1 MKPDRNISDPKLAKA
16 LAHPL
21 RVAILGILED
31 RTASP
36 SEIAEELDASLGL
49 VSYHVRVLSRFG
61 LAKLVETRPRRGA
74 LEHYYRAEARPVITT
89 DAWAKIPRIVKDAT
103 VRASLAQLSDQ
114 VNRAAES
121 GGFDRAN
128 SHLSRSPMIL
138 DERGWNELATKFDRL
153 LSDCERVA
161 TASAKRLAA
170 NDHAGELRAVGVLML
185 FEGVEQ
191 AGKRS
196 RATATPRRTRRRSP
210 VGR

>member
-74 LEHYYRAEARPVITT
+74 LEHYYRAESRPVITT
-89 DAWAKIPRIVKDAT
+89 DAWAKVPRIVKDAT

-185 FEGVEQ
+185 FEGVET
-191 AGKRS
+191 AGKRA
-196 RATATPRRTRRRSP
+196 RTTAAPRRARHRST
-210 VGR
+210 VAR